1 MGDPSLEQGCGQSD
15 WEITRCN
22 LRFEEQTG
30 HSGMSVP
37 VTVFVWEPVCGCAC
51 ECGKHLYMVACV
63 LLSVC
68 LCMRGHFCEHMRV
81 LACVLM

>member
-1 MGDPSLEQGCGQSD
+1 MGRVTGSTPDVISGLKSSLD
-15 WEITRCN
+15 TVV
-22 LRFEEQTG
+22 
-30 HSGMSVP
+30 SVP

-68 LCMRGHFCEHMRV
+68 LCMRGHFCEHTSV